1 MTTLRGNANGTGAT
15 CGSGATEIEAAVIR
29 DTTTPTLLTV
39 KEVAAALVC
48 SEQNVYALIKR
59 GELPYVPTGTSKGY
73 RIDRDDL
80 TAFIRGRKVQHES
93 REPKAPRP
101 RLKHIKL

>member
-1 MTTLRGNANGTGAT
+1 M
-15 CGSGATEIEAAVIR
+15 
-29 DTTTPTLLTV
+29 TV
-39 KEVAAALVC
+39 KQAAAILLC

-73 RIDRDDL
+73 RIDPSDL
-80 TAFIRGRKVQHES
+80 TNFIRGRKVQHES
-93 REPKAPRP
+93 NEPKAPRP